1 VLAGHLGDCET
12 ALTMLEPMLAAAT
25 EYHVRIAQTDPDLE
39 PLRDKPRFRQMVDR
53 ARKRLGIAEPAQVAA
68 VS

>member
-1 VLAGHLGDCET
+1 
-12 ALTMLEPMLAAAT
+12 MLEPMLAAAT